1 MFLHNY
7 SLFMAGEMKKEEEA
21 FENGKTIIIMGRKKE
36 SDGFESGSWDSR
48 EESGRSVLERWIE
61 RGELVFVWVGVGGTR
76 KEGRG

>member
-1 MFLHNY
+1 
-7 SLFMAGEMKKEEEA
+7 
-21 FENGKTIIIMGRKKE
+21 MGRKKE